1 MPLSKGSYPS
11 KRHKTK
17 RHKTKRNYASGD
29 GEEKVRPRKT
39 IPGSSTLC
47 DNKDLYIKIIKDD
60 TEECYKYKDLTIVF
74 DEDDNVIDIKHQ
86 GNSIIGMIEDIVEK
100 DDPNIIQVCWEGK
113 CFNMEDF
120 YGENVRILNDELGAF
135 GVQGSDNDL
144 WKPSKSIYQHFYVDD
159 DLEEFE

>member
-1 MPLSKGSYPS
+1 
-11 KRHKTK
+11 
-17 RHKTKRNYASGD
+17 
-29 GEEKVRPRKT
+29 
-39 IPGSSTLC
+39 
-47 DNKDLYIKIIKDD
+47 
-60 TEECYKYKDLTIVF
+60 
-74 DEDDNVIDIKHQ
+74 
-86 GNSIIGMIEDIVEK
+86 MIEDIVEK